1 MVVVVVITVLTGALL
16 LWALYS
22 EQVAPPARPS
32 YAPAWDGLPAP
43 DQILRRDFPVALA
56 GYEPLAVDA
65 HLRAVARA
73 YTALLEEVA
82 TRPSP
87 PVQAPPVPA
96 ADPDGGVDADP
107 APPAP
112 PGAGG

>member
-22 EQVAPPARPS
+22 EQVAPPARPA

-43 DQILRRDFPVALA
+43 EQIVRRDFPVALG
-56 GYEPLAVDA
+56 GYEPTAVEA

-82 TRPSP
+82 TRP
-87 PVQAPPVPA
+87 PA
-96 ADPDGGVDADP
+96 GEEPLP
-107 APPAP
+107 APPPAQPPPPAPTPPP
-112 PGAGG
+112 PGADG